1 MTDRSRRREL
11 RDEARQYPPTAGVYA
26 IRHTATGRVLVASA
40 VNLGGARNRFDFA
53 VATGTLSA
61 LDGQLAGDIRAY
73 GTEGLVFEVLEAVVV
88 EPGTNDAD
96 LRADLT
102 TLEALHREQLGAGR
116 TWRLAR
122 RACVLRAC
130 LR

>member
-102 TLEALHREQLGAGR
+102 TLEALHREQLGA
-116 TWRLAR
+116 
-122 RACVLRAC
+122 
-130 LR
+130 